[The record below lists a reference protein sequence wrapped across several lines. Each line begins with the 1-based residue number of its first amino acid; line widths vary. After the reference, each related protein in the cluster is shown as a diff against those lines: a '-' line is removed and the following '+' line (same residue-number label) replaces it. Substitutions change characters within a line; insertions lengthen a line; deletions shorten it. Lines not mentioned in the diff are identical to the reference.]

1 MNGEFIKIG
10 FIGCGNMGGAIARA
24 ISKKNNTK
32 LYISEPNIQKAQEI
46 STELGCEISS
56 NVGICESCDMIFLA
70 IKPGLFPAVV
80 PELKTALAKNAD
92 AVLVTMAAGVSL
104 EKLASLCGT
113 VKLIR
118 IMPNTPA
125 AIGRGM
131 ILWCADE
138 HVTEDER
145 KSFVDVMSECGRLD
159 MLDEKFIDAASAIS
173 GCGPAFVYMFAE
185 ALADGGVTCG
195 LPRDKA
201 MLYAAEM
208 IRGAAGMILATGK
221 HPGVLKDEVCSPGG
235 STIEGV
241 RTLEEG
247 AFRGVVSDAVVS
259 AYEKTKLLGK

>member
-1 MNGEFIKIG
+1 
-10 FIGCGNMGGAIARA
+10 
-24 ISKKNNTK
+24 
-32 LYISEPNIQKAQEI
+32 
-46 STELGCEISS
+46 
-56 NVGICESCDMIFLA
+56 
-70 IKPGLFPAVV
+70 
-80 PELKTALAKNAD
+80 
-92 AVLVTMAAGVSL
+92 
-104 EKLASLCGT
+104 
-113 VKLIR
+113 
-118 IMPNTPA
+118 
-125 AIGRGM
+125 M
-131 ILWCADE
+131 ILWCASDE
-138 HVTEDER
+138 VTDRER
-145 KSFVDVMSECGRLD
+145 QAFVEVMSECGRLD
-159 MLDEKFIDAASAIS
+159 MLDERFIDAASAIS

-247 AFRGVVSDAVVS
+247 AFRGVTADAVVS